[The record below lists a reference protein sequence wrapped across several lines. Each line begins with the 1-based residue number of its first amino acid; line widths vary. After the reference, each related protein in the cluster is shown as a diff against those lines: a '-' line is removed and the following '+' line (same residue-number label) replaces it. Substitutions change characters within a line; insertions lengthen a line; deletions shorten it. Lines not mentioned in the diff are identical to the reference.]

1 MGDMITG
8 ILFDKD
14 GTLFD
19 FERSWSGFAR
29 GLLTDLADGDPA
41 RAAEMGGRI
50 GYDMATGGFAP
61 DSCVIAGTDA
71 DIVAALL
78 PMLPDTDAGSLRA
91 RIGQAAARAPM
102 VAVIALRPLLAELRA
117 MGLRLGVGTNDSEH
131 AAKAH
136 LAEAG
141 ILDCFDS
148 VQGFDS
154 GHGAKPGPGM
164 CRAFADRFGLA
175 PGDVLMIGDSL
186 HDLHAGRAAGMLA
199 IGVLSGMAGPE
210 TLAPHAD
217 LILPDISELPAQLAP
232 GGPLHAAH
240 AKSKATQMGS
250 QSVVI

>member
-1 MGDMITG
+1 MITG

-19 FERSWSGFAR
+19 FERSWSGFAQ
-29 GLLTDLADGDPA
+29 GLLLDLAEADAA
-41 RAAEMGGRI
+41 RAGEMGARV
-50 GYDMATGGFAP
+50 GYDMGTGRFAP
-61 DSCVIAGTDA
+61 DSCLIAGTDA
-71 DIVAALL
+71 DVVAALL
-78 PMLPDTDAGSLRA
+78 PMLAGTDAAALKT
-91 RIGQAAARAPM
+91 RISHAAARAPM
-102 VAVIALRPLLAELRA
+102 VAVMALRPPLTELRE
-117 MGLRLGVGTNDSEH
+117 MGLRLGVATNDSEH

-141 ILDCFDS
+141 ILDCFES

-164 CRAFADRFGLA
+164 CTAFADHFGLN

-199 IGVLSGMAGPE
+199 IGVLSGMAGRE

-217 LILPDISELPAQLAP
+217 LILPDVSDLPALLAP
-232 GGPLHAAH
+232 GGTLHAAH
-240 AKSKATQMGS
+240 AKSKATQTGS
-250 QSVVI
+250 QSVAI